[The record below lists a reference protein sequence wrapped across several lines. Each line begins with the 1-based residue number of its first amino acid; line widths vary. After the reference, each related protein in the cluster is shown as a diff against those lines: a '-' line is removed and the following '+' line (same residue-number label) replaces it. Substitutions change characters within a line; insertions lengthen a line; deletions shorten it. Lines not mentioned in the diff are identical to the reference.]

1 MTDTTAKSTRQPV
14 TRPAR
19 GTRPANRRQL
29 ILDAAADLF
38 SRKGYAGV
46 TMGDVADAVA
56 IGPSALYRHFHSKQD
71 LLATVV
77 ADALNTLSDALTT
90 AENESASDVAAA
102 LAAVALRNRG
112 AGVLWQRE
120 VRQLSPADRATFRA
134 TIEQI
139 AARFAAFIR
148 ARRPGLGAI
157 EADLLAWSSLAVATS
172 VSLHSLVLPEPEFI
186 TLLSELISTVVDA
199 PLPAPQSTP
208 PHTTTSG
215 MLRTQAR
222 REAILSEATKLF
234 AANGFAGVSTDD
246 IGASVGISGP
256 SLYNH
261 FPAKSDILV
270 AAMLR
275 GDEWL
280 RMDMHRAFATASDA
294 RDGLTRLLASYCSFV
309 FDNPQLIQVLVSES
323 GHLPEPERHRTRAA
337 QYDYIAEWVTLMR
350 QVHPQ
355 WDAVQ
360 ARIRVQAVQTMM
372 NNIALTPH
380 LRGYSNV
387 ESALVTIGAELLGVS
402 AQAPSQTG
410 RPGQTPRPNGTPK
423 EEPAR
428 TEQPRS

>member
-1 MTDTTAKSTRQPV
+1 MTDTTAKSVRQPA

-29 ILDAAADLF
+29 ILDAATDLF

-46 TMGDVADAVA
+46 TLGDVASAVA

-71 LLATVV
+71 LLAAVV
-77 ADALNTLSDALTT
+77 ADALNTLSDALTA
-90 AENESASDVAAA
+90 AENDPSSDVAAA
-102 LAAVALRNRG
+102 LGVVVLRHRG

-120 VRQLSPADRATFRA
+120 VRQLSAADRAAFRA
-134 TIEQI
+134 AIERI
-139 AARFAAFIR
+139 AARFAALIR
-148 ARRPGLGAI
+148 TQRPGLGAV
-157 EADLLAWSSLAVATS
+157 EADLLSWSGLAVATS
-172 VSLHSLVLPEPEFI
+172 VSLHSLELPEPQFT
-186 TLLSELISTVVDA
+186 TLLAELISTVIDA
-199 PLPAPQSTP
+199 PIEPLIPGGADFANTRK
-208 PHTTTSG
+208 
-215 MLRTQAR
+215 LRTQSR
-222 REAILSEATKLF
+222 REMILAEATKLF

-256 SLYNH
+256 SVYNH

-337 QYDYIAEWVTLMR
+337 QYDYIAEWVTLVR
-350 QVHPQ
+350 EVHPQ
-355 WDAVQ
+355 WDAVH

-380 LRGYSNV
+380 LRGYSDV
-387 ESALVTIGAELLGVS
+387 ESALVSVGAELLAIS

-410 RPGQTPRPNGTPK
+410 RPGQTPRPNGTPN

-428 TEQPRS
+428 TEQVRS

>member
-1 MTDTTAKSTRQPV
+1 MTDTTAKSAQQPV
-14 TRPAR
+14 ARPPR

-29 ILDAAADLF
+29 ILDAATDLF

-56 IGPSALYRHFHSKQD
+56 IGPSALYRHFPSKQD
-71 LLATVV
+71 LLAAVV
-77 ADALNTLSDALTT
+77 AEALNTLDDALTA
-90 AENESASDVAAA
+90 AENEPSSGVAAP
-102 LAAVALRNRG
+102 LAAVVLKHRG

-120 VRQLSPADRATFRA
+120 VRQLSPADRATFRVE
-134 TIEQI
+134 IDQI
-139 AARFAAFIR
+139 AARFAALIR
-148 ARRPGLGAI
+148 ARRPGIGAV
-157 EADLLAWSSLAVATS
+157 EADLLSWSSLAVATS
-172 VSLHSLVLPEPEFI
+172 VSLHSLLLPEPEFT
-186 TLLSELISTVVDA
+186 TLLAELISTVIDA
-199 PLPAPQSTP
+199 PIPPPIFRDADVATP
-208 PHTTTSG
+208 PT
-215 MLRTQAR
+215 LRTQSR
-222 REAILSEATKLF
+222 RETILTEATKLF

-261 FPAKSDILV
+261 FAAKSDILA

-280 RMDMHRAFATASDA
+280 RMDMHRAFATASDP

-350 QVHPQ
+350 EAHPQ
-355 WDAVQ
+355 WDAVH

-372 NNIALTPH
+372 NHIALTPH
-380 LRGYSNV
+380 RRRYSNV
-387 ESALVTIGAELLGVS
+387 ESALLTIGAELLAVS
-402 AQAPSQTG
+402 DQVPSQPS
-410 RPGQTPRPNGTPK
+410 RPSQST
-423 EEPAR
+423 
-428 TEQPRS
+428 